1 MNIKLFS
8 AGFVQLAL
16 TLLIP
21 SLLFTYYYPWV
32 YNKVNEVTERG
43 QMLDDKH
50 DLVNVMLMFI
60 ITWIMFILLTVIL
73 LAPIIAKIKSKKK

>member
-8 AGFVQLAL
+8 VGFIHLAL

-32 YNKVNEVTERG
+32 YNKVNELTERS

-50 DLVNVMLMFI
+50 DLVNVMFMFI

-73 LAPIIAKIKSKKK
+73 LAPIIAKMKLKKK